1 MEFTFSGEVW
11 IYSGDGA
18 WYFATMPLDLADEI
32 QARTAGIRRGFGS
45 VRVKATIGDSTWTTS
60 LFRESK
66 SGSYILPLKKEI
78 RSKEKIDEGDQVQ
91 VRFTL
96 TDFTSSH

>member
-1 MEFTFSGEVW
+1 MEFTFSGAVW
-11 IYSGDGA
+11 IYSGEGA
-18 WYFATMPLDLADEI
+18 WYFVTMPLDLADEI

-45 VRVKATIGDSTWTTS
+45 VRVNATIGESRWSTS

-78 RSKEKIDEGDQVQ
+78 RTKEKLDDGDQIS

-96 TDFTSSH
+96 ADF

>member
-1 MEFTFSGEVW
+1 MEFTFSGAAW
-11 IYSGDGA
+11 IYSGEGA
-18 WYFATMPLDLADEI
+18 WYFVTMPTDLADEI

-45 VRVKATIGDSTWTTS
+45 VRVHATIGQSSWGTS

-78 RSKEKIDEGDQVQ
+78 RSKEKINEGDHVN
-91 VRFTL
+91 VSLTL
-96 TDFTSSH
+96 ADL

>member
-1 MEFTFSGEVW
+1 
-11 IYSGDGA
+11 
-18 WYFATMPLDLADEI
+18 MPNELADEI

-45 VRVKATIGDSTWTTS
+45 LRVHVTIGESNWATS

-78 RSKEKIDEGDQVQ
+78 RSKEKITEGDLVS
-91 VRFTL
+91 VCFTL
-96 TDFTSSH
+96 ADL

>member
-11 IYSGDGA
+11 IYSGEGA
-18 WYFATMPLDLADEI
+18 WYFVTMPNDLADEI

-45 VRVKATIGDSTWTTS
+45 LRVHVTIGESHWATS

-78 RSKEKIDEGDQVQ
+78 RSKEKITEGDLVS
-91 VRFTL
+91 VCFTL
-96 TDFTSSH
+96 ADL

>member
-11 IYSGDGA
+11 IYSGEGA
-18 WYFATMPLDLADEI
+18 WYFVTMPNDLADEI

-45 VRVKATIGDSTWTTS
+45 LRVHVTIGESNWATS

-78 RSKEKIDEGDQVQ
+78 RSKEKITEGDLVS
-91 VRFTL
+91 VCFTL
-96 TDFTSSH
+96 ADL

>member
-11 IYSGDGA
+11 IYSGEGA
-18 WYFATMPLDLADEI
+18 WYFVTMPNDLADEI

-45 VRVKATIGDSTWTTS
+45 LRVQVTIGESNWATS

-78 RSKEKIDEGDQVQ
+78 RSKEKITEGALVS
-91 VRFTL
+91 VCFTL
-96 TDFTSSH
+96 ADL

>member
-11 IYSGDGA
+11 IYSGEGA
-18 WYFATMPLDLADEI
+18 WYFVTMPNDLADEI

-45 VRVKATIGDSTWTTS
+45 LRVQVTIGESNWATS

-78 RSKEKIDEGDQVQ
+78 RSKEKITEGDLVS
-91 VRFTL
+91 VCFTL
-96 TDFTSSH
+96 ADL

>member
-11 IYSGDGA
+11 IYSGEGA
-18 WYFATMPLDLADEI
+18 WYFVTMPNELADEI

-45 VRVKATIGDSTWTTS
+45 LRVHVTIGESNWATS

-78 RSKEKIDEGDQVQ
+78 RSKEKITEGDLVS
-91 VRFTL
+91 VCFTL
-96 TDFTSSH
+96 ADL

>member
-11 IYSGDGA
+11 IYLGEGA
-18 WYFATMPLDLADEI
+18 WYFVTMPNELADEI

-45 VRVKATIGDSTWTTS
+45 LRVHVTIGESNWATS

-78 RSKEKIDEGDQVQ
+78 RSKEKITEGDLVS
-91 VRFTL
+91 VCFTL
-96 TDFTSSH
+96 ADL

>member
-1 MEFTFSGEVW
+1 MSEVW

-18 WYFATMPLDLADEI
+18 WYFTTMPLDLADEI

-45 VRVKATIGDSTWTTS
+45 VRVNATIGASTWTTS

-78 RSKEKIDEGDQVQ
+78 RSKEKIAEVDQVQ

-96 TDFTSSH
+96 ADFTSSH